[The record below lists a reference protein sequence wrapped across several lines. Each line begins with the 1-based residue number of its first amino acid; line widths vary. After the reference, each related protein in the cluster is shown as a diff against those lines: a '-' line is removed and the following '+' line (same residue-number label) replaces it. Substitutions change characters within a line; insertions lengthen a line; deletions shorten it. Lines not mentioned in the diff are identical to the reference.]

1 MIERLNELAARAA
14 EHHARTGRPL
24 VTLTYAQSIDG
35 SIAARHGA
43 QTHIS
48 GPETKLFT
56 HRLRSAHD
64 AILVGIGTVLADD
77 PKLTARRAE
86 GRNPQPVILD
96 THARF
101 PMNAQLLQHPTH
113 RPWIITGKKTATA
126 ASLEAAGAR
135 IICLPAA
142 DNRIDLG
149 ALLDWL
155 GSEGIAS
162 LMVEGG
168 AKVITSFLHAR
179 LVDQYILTIGPTLI
193 GGVHGVES
201 PGASDVFPRLVDYDV
216 QRMGYDLVLWGNIA
230 WD

>member
-1 MIERLNELAARAA
+1 VIERLNALPARAA
-14 EHHARTGRPL
+14 EHCARTGRPL

-35 SIAARHGA
+35 SIAAQPGE

-77 PKLTARRAE
+77 PKLTARRAD

-101 PMNAQLLQHPTH
+101 PMNAQLFQHPTH
-113 RPWIITGKKTATA
+113 RPWIITGEDTASTA
-126 ASLEAAGAR
+126 PLEQAGAR
-135 IICLPAA
+135 IIPLPAPQGH
-142 DNRIDLG
+142 IDLG
-149 ALLDWL
+149 ALLDRL
-155 GSEGIAS
+155 GGEGITS

-168 AKVITSFLHAR
+168 AHVITSFLRAR

-193 GGVHGVES
+193 GGMRSVES
-201 PGASDVFPRLVDYDV
+201 LSMMGAFPRLVDYDV
-216 QRMGYDLVLWGNIA
+216 QRMGYDLVLWGGIT